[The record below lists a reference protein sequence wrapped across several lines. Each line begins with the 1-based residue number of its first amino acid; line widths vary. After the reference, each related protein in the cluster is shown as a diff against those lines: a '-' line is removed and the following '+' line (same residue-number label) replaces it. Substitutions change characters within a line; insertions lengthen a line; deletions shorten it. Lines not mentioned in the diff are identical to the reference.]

1 MELIDIMIHRK
12 LNILCIQETKWV
24 GDKAKE
30 IDSLGFKLWYSGR
43 SRTRNGVGV
52 IIDKSLKDNVIKINR
67 IGDRIIALKIVVDD
81 KIVNI
86 ISAYAPQVGLDMSS
100 KLNFWN
106 DLEELI
112 QNIPLE
118 ERVFIGGDLN
128 GHVGKEVEKVGV
140 APVEDKIR
148 ESRLRW
154 FGHIKRRPCDDPVR
168 RVEVLDLTY
177 VKKGRGRPK
186 KTWLEN
192 IRNDLSLL
200 DLNENLTFNR
210 TQWRKRIHVAD
221 PT

>member
-12 LNILCIQETKWV
+12 LNILCIQKTKWV

-112 QNIPLE
+112 QNIPLR

-128 GHVGKEVEKVGV
+128 GHVGREVEKVGV
-140 APVEDKIR
+140 APVKDKIR

>member
-128 GHVGKEVEKVGV
+128 GHVGREVEKVGV

-186 KTWLEN
+186 KAWLEN

-210 TQWRKRIHVAD
+210 TQWRKMIHVAD

>member
-24 GDKAKE
+24 GEKAKE
-30 IDSLGFKLWYSGR
+30 IDSLGFKLWYSGK

-67 IGDRIIALKIVVDD
+67 IGDRILALKIVVDD

-118 ERVFIGGDLN
+118 
-128 GHVGKEVEKVGV
+128 
-140 APVEDKIR
+140 
-148 ESRLRW
+148 
-154 FGHIKRRPCDDPVR
+154 
-168 RVEVLDLTY
+168 
-177 VKKGRGRPK
+177 
-186 KTWLEN
+186 
-192 IRNDLSLL
+192 
-200 DLNENLTFNR
+200 
-210 TQWRKRIHVAD
+210 
-221 PT
+221 